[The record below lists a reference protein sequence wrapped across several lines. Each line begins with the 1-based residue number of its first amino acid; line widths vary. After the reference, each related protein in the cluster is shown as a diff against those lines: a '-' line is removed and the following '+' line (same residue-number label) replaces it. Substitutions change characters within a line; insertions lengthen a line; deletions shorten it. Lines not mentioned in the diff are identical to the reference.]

1 MRGRDAETGEFL
13 DESRSAK
20 RREALEVLAL
30 AEVLMATPH
39 AVLDKLPMPDDL
51 RALVKDSQR
60 ITSHIARKRQTQFL
74 AKHMR
79 REDDETLAAIRAALH
94 HDKAD
99 SRRETAALHR
109 LEHWRERLMDEGD
122 AALSEL
128 LTGFP
133 QADRQHLRQLA
144 RNAKAERLQK
154 KPLHAYRELFRE
166 LKTLFDEQGGDGGE
180 VPADDVEADEDRHDH
195 P

>member
-13 DESRSAK
+13 DDSRSAK

-30 AEVLMATPH
+30 AEVLMATSH
-39 AVLDKLPMPDDL
+39 AVLDKLPMPEDL

-79 REDDETLAAIRAALH
+79 REEDETLEAIRGALH

-128 LTGFP
+128 LALFP

-144 RNAKAERLQK
+144 RNAKAERLQH
-154 KPLHAYRELFRE
+154 KPLHAFRELFRE
-166 LKTLFDEQGGDGGE
+166 LKALFDAEPPPD
-180 VPADDVEADEDRHDH
+180 ANDEADAGADTHGDDR
-195 P
+195 